1 MSPATSRAAGAFLA
15 SLGASEATVAAAE
28 RTTVAQTVKELF
40 AVQGAPV
47 REAGGGGARISCSLG
62 SESALCRT
70 VLQALSAPAS

>member
-47 REAGGGGARISCSLG
+47 REAGGGVRG
-62 SESALCRT
+62 SPVPSGQNRHCAG
-70 VLQALSAPAS
+70 LSYRP